1 MMKTGWQAAGLAL
14 FTLLALQAQDGNENR
29 TLGVGRN
36 YGRSVVIS
44 QGGIAATS
52 QVLASQAGAQILG
65 RGGSAVDAAIAAN
78 LVLTVTE
85 PLMTSIGGDLFV
97 MYWDSKAG
105 KLTGLNSSGPAP
117 KGLSPEFLAKQ
128 GIKRMPQEGIHSVTV
143 PGAVRGWYAIH
154 EKFGKLPWKELFQ
167 PAIYF
172 AEQGYP
178 VHEGIA
184 EVWNGAGLIR
194 ALEGNAE
201 SKRVF
206 LPGGKAP
213 RTGQVFKDPDL
224 GHALRLI
231 ADQGP
236 DAFYKGEIAQAIL
249 KTSQHLGGT
258 MTADDLAA
266 FAPEWVQPLSI
277 NYRGWNVYE
286 MPPNGQGMAALEML
300 NIMETKPPTA
310 LGPFSPVEMHKRIE
324 AMKLAYSDVH
334 RYDAD
339 PRTYDVPTAQ
349 LLSKE
354 YARKRAALIDPN
366 RANCKVENGDPIGSN
381 TTYLTVV
388 DKDGNIASWIQSIY
402 GSFGSKVT
410 VEGMGFQLQNRGG
423 GFTLEEHHPNVLAG
437 GKRPFHT
444 IIPAFMEKGDQHVG
458 FGIMGGAVQPL
469 AHAQFVSNF
478 VDYGMNIQEAL
489 ESPRFAKGNA
499 SGCEVSIESRVP
511 EQTIQQLSERG
522 HIIQLRREYVEPM
535 GRGQAILHDSKTG
548 TNYAASDPRADGAAV
563 PEPIHFSDATR

>member
-1 MMKTGWQAAGLAL
+1 
-14 FTLLALQAQDGNENR
+14 
-29 TLGVGRN
+29 
-36 YGRSVVIS
+36 
-44 QGGIAATS
+44 
-52 QVLASQAGAQILG
+52 
-65 RGGSAVDAAIAAN
+65 
-78 LVLTVTE
+78 LTVTE
-85 PLMTSIGGDLFV
+85 PLMTSIGGDLWV
-97 MYWDSKAG
+97 MYWDAKTG

-117 KGLSPEFLAKQ
+117 KALTPEFLAKQ
-128 GIKRMPQEGIHSVTV
+128 GITRMPQEGINSVTV
-143 PGAVRGWYAIH
+143 PGAVRGWYEIH
-154 EKFGKLPWKELFQ
+154 KRFGKLPWSELFQ

-184 EVWNGAGLIR
+184 EIWDSGGVIRGLKN
-194 ALEGNAE
+194 NAE
-201 SKRVF
+201 STRVF
-206 LPGGKAP
+206 LPGGQAP
-213 RTGQVFKDPDL
+213 KTGQIFRDPDL

-236 DAFYKGEIAQAIL
+236 DAFYKGDIAKAIL

-258 MTADDLAA
+258 MTAEDLAA
-266 FAPEWVQPLSI
+266 FSPEWVQPLSI
-277 NYRGWNVYE
+277 DYRGWRVYE
-286 MPPNGQGMAALEML
+286 LPPNGQGMAALEML
-300 NIMETKPPTA
+300 NIMETQPPTV
-310 LGPFSPVEMHKRIE
+310 LGPFSPMEMHKRIE

-381 TTYLTVV
+381 TTYLTIV

-402 GSFGSKVT
+402 SSFGSKVT

-423 GFTLEEHHPNVLAG
+423 GFTLEPNHPNILAG

-444 IIPAFMEKGDQHVG
+444 IIPAFMEKGDQHIG

-469 AHAQFVSNF
+469 AHAQFVSNL

-489 ESPRFAKGNA
+489 ESPRFAKGGA
-499 SGCEVSIESRVP
+499 AGCEVSIESRVP
-511 EQTIQQLSERG
+511 EQTLQQLSERG
-522 HIIQLRREYVEPM
+522 HIIRITREYVEAF

-548 TNYAASDPRADGAAV
+548 TNFAASDPRADGAAV
-563 PEPIHFSDATR
+563 PEPIPVRPTDSTR